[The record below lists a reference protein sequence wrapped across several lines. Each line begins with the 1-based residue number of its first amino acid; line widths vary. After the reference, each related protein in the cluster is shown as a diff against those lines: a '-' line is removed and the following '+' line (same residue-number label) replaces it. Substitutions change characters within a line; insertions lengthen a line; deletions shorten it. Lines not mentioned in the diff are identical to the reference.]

1 MAKLIHG
8 EIKLPKRMIGQASDL
23 FSILLTAGYTLEVKL
38 EDDFAKP
45 NNEIIFTIMTEV
57 E

>member
-8 EIKLPKRMIGQASDL
+8 EIKLPIRMMGQASDL

-38 EDDFAKP
+38 ADDFAKP